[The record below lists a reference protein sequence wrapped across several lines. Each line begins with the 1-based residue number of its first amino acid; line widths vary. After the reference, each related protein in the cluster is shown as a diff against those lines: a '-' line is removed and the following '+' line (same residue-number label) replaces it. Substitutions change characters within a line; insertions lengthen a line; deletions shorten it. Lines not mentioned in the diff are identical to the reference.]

1 MKSPFPLAVCTSIFC
16 CAVTSAGEESAEASY
31 LVRTLTEI
39 KSLPI
44 DQRKQRLY
52 ELAVYYDRTIGY
64 TSHALM
70 ENSKN
75 EGALNPP
82 LVLNGGRSGWSPA
95 NECEPLLERLFPGD
109 LKRQTL
115 AKCAIASWQ
124 IFLLYAPEN
133 ALAVMKDQGR
143 AAGATNQDIV
153 RLVGAM
159 SREPGQSLPERISK
173 TLWSDFYNH
182 SNPCYKILALEKYD
196 STDQSPS
203 ELLSLYRECLM
214 NSFGYLQV
222 RALEGII
229 RSKDFRPEVAALL
242 KEYLNSNPTPDDG
255 TLPAFP
261 SLIRNPV
268 DGAKMILAE
277 ISKTDTAVNATP
289 SKSLP
294 PTASSTVITP
304 LSVQSTAPKKTPE
317 AKPASTQSEEP
328 ISSIPWSV
336 VAVLIVA
343 AIGLLW
349 LLLKNRK

>member
-1 MKSPFPLAVCTSIFC
+1 MKSLFPLAVCTSILC
-16 CAVTSAGEESAEASY
+16 CAVTSTGEESAEASY

-39 KSLPI
+39 RTLPI
-44 DQRKQRLY
+44 DERKQRLY

-70 ENSKN
+70 ENPKN

-82 LVLNGGRSGWSPA
+82 FVLNGGRSGWSPS

-109 LKRQTL
+109 SKRQTL

-124 IFLLYAPEN
+124 LFLLYAPEN

-196 STDQSPS
+196 STEQSPA

-214 NSFGYLQV
+214 DSFGYLQV
-222 RALEGII
+222 RALEGIY

-242 KEYLNSNPTPDDG
+242 KEYLNSNPPPDDG

-261 SLIRNPV
+261 ALIRNPV
-268 DGAKMILAE
+268 DGAKLILAE
-277 ISKTDTAVNATP
+277 ISKADTTVNATP

-294 PTASSTVITP
+294 SIPSSTVIP
-304 LSVQSTAPKKTPE
+304 PPSVQQTAPKKAPE
-317 AKPASTQSEEP
+317 AMPSRASEQST
-328 ISSIPWSV
+328 SSTPWSIIV
-336 VAVLIVA
+336 VLIMAVS
-343 AIGLLW
+343 GLLW
-349 LLLKNRK
+349 LLLKKRK

>member
-1 MKSPFPLAVCTSIFC
+1 MKIQFFLVVWTSLLC
-16 CAVTSAGEESAEASY
+16 CNATSAGEESPEASY
-31 LVRTLTEI
+31 LVRTLAEI
-39 KSLPI
+39 KTLPVE
-44 DQRKQRLY
+44 QRRQRLY
-52 ELAVYYDRTIGY
+52 EMAVFYDRTIGY

-70 ENSKN
+70 ENPRNK
-75 EGALNPP
+75 GALNPP
-82 LVLNGGRSGWSPA
+82 LVMNGGRNGWSPA
-95 NECEPLLERLFPGD
+95 NECEPLLARLFPDD

-124 IFLLYAPEN
+124 LFLLYAPET

-159 SREPGQSLPERISK
+159 SREPGQNLPERISK

-182 SNPCYKILALEKYD
+182 TNPCYKILALDKYD
-196 STDQSPS
+196 STEQSPA

-214 NSFGYLQV
+214 DSFGYLQV
-222 RALEGII
+222 RALEGIY

-242 KEYLNSNPTPDDG
+242 KEYLNSNPAVDDG

-261 SLIRNPV
+261 ASIGNPV
-268 DGAKMILAE
+268 DGAKMILAK
-277 ISKTDTAVNATP
+277 ISKVGSAVNATP

-294 PTASSTVITP
+294 PTASSTVIP
-304 LSVQSTAPKKTPE
+304 PPSVQSTALKKAPE
-317 AKPASTQSEEP
+317 AKPTSTPSEEP
-328 ISSIPWSV
+328 TSSTPWSIIV
-336 VAVLIVA
+336 VLIVA

-349 LLLKNRK
+349 LVLKKRK